1 LLFVSDAWLEE
12 AMEKIYA
19 SARIERRV
27 PMTIAVRLEDED
39 LPLAETAFT
48 TNVSSHGAQV
58 LTSRRWRLNACV
70 QLASMPGDFHARSR
84 IAYCRSSLDNGEVY
98 VIGVEFLEPSGRWVV
113 DQPAATP
120 GKI

>member
-1 LLFVSDAWLEE
+1 
-12 AMEKIYA
+12 MEKTY
-19 SARIERRV
+19 SVARVERRV

-58 LTSRRWRLNACV
+58 LTSRKWRTDAHV

-84 IAYCRSSLDNGEVY
+84 VAYCRSSVNNGEVF
-98 VIGVEFLEPSGRWVV
+98 VIGIEFLEPCGHWVV
-113 DQPAATP
+113 D
-120 GKI
+120 